1 MGCLS
6 RCISTGLRAG
16 AGFEV
21 LVRHIHTFVV
31 EPPEGPVSRGECEC
45 GFVREDFSNY
55 RDSVLGWRAGRNN
68 FWLLK
73 ARRVRSGEDLDR
85 VEDWADSYEPDME
98 ESSWQTGQ

>member
-1 MGCLS
+1 MVGCLS

-31 EPPEGPVSRGECEC
+31 EPPGGPVSRGECEC
-45 GFVREDFSNY
+45 GVVREDFSNY
-55 RDSVLGWRAGRNN
+55 RDSIFGWRTGRNN
-68 FWLLK
+68 FW

-85 VEDWADSYEPDME
+85 VENWANPYEP
-98 ESSWQTGQ
+98 